1 LVGGSNPSLA
11 TNLPRR
17 IPVTS
22 VTVYA
27 GNRLDAANAVTLA
40 HLRAP
45 AFEIAHF
52 HSSRRAETDVRLRQ

>member
-1 LVGGSNPSLA
+1 
-11 TNLPRR
+11 
-17 IPVTS
+17 